1 MARNERKPA
10 SEIIVGRVRDT
21 LRRQRSD
28 TAATFRVTDQCEGE
42 LIALLSTLAEMT
54 MTVSQVQ
61 IAIMELTPILLDAQ
75 DAPGQ
80 WGATEIESAIDSL
93 KRDYHFS

>member
-42 LIALLSTLAEMT
+42 LIALLSTLAKMT
-54 MTVSQVQ
+54 MTVSQAQNAVR
-61 IAIMELTPILLDAQ
+61 ELAPILREAQ
-75 DAPGQ
+75 LAPGQ
-80 WGATEIESAIDSL
+80 SGATEIESAIDSL